1 MKIAMNEKLE
11 KELEE
16 TYKKEMT
23 DLTEQVGKI
32 IEEYGTE
39 LLIGC
44 MFLDARKRRKII
56 KEIEKEQRQKEKKE
70 RKKRL

>member
-1 MKIAMNEKLE
+1 MNEKLE

-32 IEEYGTE
+32 IEEYGKE
-39 LLIGC
+39 LLIGF

-56 KEIEKEQRQKEKKE
+56 KEIEKEQRQKEKRE
-70 RKKRL
+70 RRK